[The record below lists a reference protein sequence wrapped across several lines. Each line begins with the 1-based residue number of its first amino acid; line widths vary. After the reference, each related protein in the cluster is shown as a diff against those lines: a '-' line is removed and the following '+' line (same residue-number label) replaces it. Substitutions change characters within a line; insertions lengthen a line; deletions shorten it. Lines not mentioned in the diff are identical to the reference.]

1 MPTKE
6 RTPDQ
11 TAKQVSAAFDSV
23 NLITRV
29 VLDPATDKTKA
40 MVDRN
45 MKHLELMLTKDWFTD
60 ALTTEQRDAIDASVS
75 AAAAYVA

>member
-1 MPTKE
+1 MATKE

-23 NLITRV
+23 NLINRV

>member
-1 MPTKE
+1 MATKE
-6 RTPDQ
+6 RTLEQ

-23 NLITRV
+23 NLINRV

>member
-1 MPTKE
+1 MSLKE
-6 RTPDQ
+6 RTPEQ

-23 NLITRV
+23 NLINRV

-45 MKHLELMLTKDWFTD
+45 MKHLELMLTKEWFAE